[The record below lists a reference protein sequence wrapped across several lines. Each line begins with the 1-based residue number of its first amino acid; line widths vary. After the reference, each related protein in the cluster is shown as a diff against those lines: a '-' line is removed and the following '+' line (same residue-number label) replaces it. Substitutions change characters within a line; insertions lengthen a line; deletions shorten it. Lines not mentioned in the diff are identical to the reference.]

1 MTGVEAKT
9 KYVFLTRRGSYNR
22 PPQFENTSLPTHCA
36 PPLLSFHCFLL
47 LLKKGR
53 NPLPRFFLP
62 LSGLSSI
69 SKVNTASH

>member
-47 LLKKGR
+47 LLKKEETLFPG
-53 NPLPRFFLP
+53 
-62 LSGLSSI
+62 SSCP
-69 SKVNTASH
+69 SLAFPPSQK